1 MPFPHKT
8 VLITGATAGIGRA
21 LAERMVENGVFVI
34 AVGRRRERLQ
44 ELEAKYGRDKV
55 VAEEFDMTKTA
66 EIQAWAQRI
75 TKDHPTL
82 SSIILNAGIQR
93 TLDFTNPSYDEFSSK
108 ITSEIDLN
116 YTSPLLTITAF
127 LPHLISLGGGGSSPT
142 PASVILV
149 TSGLAIVP
157 MARCAN
163 YCSTKSALH
172 HFGLSLRSQLQSSPK
187 TQHIRVIIP
196 AYTLIATQTPPPDPS
211 NRSGAPDFTA
221 IILTLLRL
229 EKELTDILITVNVP
243 HIKGEYDDE
252 EVDLQLGKQGKL
264 IGAAVEDAAR
274 IWETFRVNDWNLF
287 NEI

>member
-34 AVGRRRERLQ
+34 AVGRRKERLQ

-75 TKDHPTL
+75 TKQYPTL

-93 TLDFTNPSYDEFSSK
+93 TLDFTNPSYDELSSK
-108 ITSEIDLN
+108 ITSEVDTN

-127 LPHLISLGGGGSSPT
+127 LPHLISLGASST
-142 PASVILV
+142 AASVILV
-149 TSGLAIVP
+149 TSGLALVP
-157 MARCAN
+157 IARCAN

-172 HFGLSLRSQLQSSPK
+172 HFGLSLRSQMQSSPA
-187 TQHIRVIIP
+187 TRHVRVI
-196 AYTLIATQTPPPDPS
+196 
-211 NRSGAPDFTA
+211 
-221 IILTLLRL
+221 
-229 EKELTDILITVNVP
+229 DILPPAVQTELHELQPELVAAGQGQIGMPLKAFIDETWAALDRWDENEDEIMVKEVKQRWG
-243 HIKGEYDDE
+243 HIDNEKKTAFK
-252 EVDLQLGKQGKL
+252 QL
-264 IGAAVEDAAR
+264 DAMMRSTAGPKA
-274 IWETFRVNDWNLF
+274 
-287 NEI
+287 